1 MNNKILYFGYGSNL
15 DYLDWNAWCEK
26 KGYDPSG
33 LVELGPAWL
42 PDFEM
47 RFHYHS
53 SGRKGG
59 AADVV
64 EMGEGCAVPGAL
76 FEMDEKTL
84 AAMDEKEG
92 HPDYYERRDV
102 HVSLADGR
110 IVKAL
115 TYTVVDDKIRDHHV
129 LPTEDYED
137 LIYGGLMK
145 LGLPTEELTRAVL
158 DKKREGADKL
168 LNHVFV
174 YGTLMESCKR
184 EDVIWA
190 IGPSNKENAKT
201 KGRLMD
207 LGDYPG
213 MKPDVRDG
221 IIGEL
226 YTFPD
231 IERALSRLDRIEGF
245 DRDDHENSLFLRT
258 IVKVLVNDRF
268 EWAWTYIYNGDDGV
282 EIPSGDWRNRNY

>member
-1 MNNKILYFGYGSNL
+1 MSEKTLYFGYGSNL
-15 DYLDWNAWCEK
+15 DHDDWSGWCEK
-26 KGYDPSG
+26 KGYDPSR

-102 HVSLADGR
+102 NVILADGS

-115 TYTVVDDKIRDHHV
+115 TYTVVEKKILDYHEP
-129 LPTEDYED
+129 PTEDYAN
-137 LIYGGLMK
+137 LISNGLK
-145 LGLPTEELTRAVL
+145 RLGLPTHFLDAAVNDSSAGVDL
-158 DKKREGADKL
+158 SDI
-168 LNHVFV
+168 FV
-174 YGTLMESCKR
+174 YVTLMQGESR
-184 EDVIWA
+184 NVALISHPHELLGSESVA
-190 IGPSNKENAKT
+190 GS
-201 KGRLMD
+201 LVD
-207 LGDYPG
+207 LGDFPG
-213 MKPDVRDG
+213 LTNKEYSMVH
-221 IIGEL
+221 GEL
-226 YTFPD
+226 YAVGD
-231 IERALSRLDRIEGF
+231 ISRLISDLDRIEGF
-245 DRDDHENSLFLRT
+245 YGYGQQNSLFTRM
-258 IVKVLVNDRF
+258 IAEVEIGASRQ
-268 EWAWTYIYNGDDGV
+268 WAWTYIYNGDDGV